1 MANRAEISW
10 EKKGK
15 ELISKNKMK
24 FTYEDKCILYY
35 LFEKQPLPDEMREEY
50 WLIATET
57 KIAKKNN
64 PNYYSNLLNNFPKN
78 NELNQNEIQ
87 ISLDVNR
94 TFPDDEKFMKKVK
107 SLSNIL
113 VAYSRRNL
121 LVGYCQ
127 GYNYIVGKI
136 LSITNDEE
144 NAFWIFVYI
153 VENLLPINYS
163 DGFFGVLVDN
173 EIIYDLLNEE
183 FKDLME
189 NMKKL
194 KFDLILKTMIYKWL
208 ICLFSQDLS
217 DDLLFVIWDLFI
229 IKGTSVLVKT
239 IFAII
244 NLKKNDFMKLKNLES
259 FVDYFSK
266 LKNLKMLN
274 GIKKE
279 LIKEF
284 LKRDYKINEGYNLE
298 EKRKKKRKEL
308 IEQLEK
314 LKLNKKTKN
323 KIPKECDI
331 RWSNCSSYKQ
341 NIIDSN
347 VVVYRQFNKP
357 KIIKSYF
364 EKKFLNR
371 NNSICIGELNYK
383 KHFNK
388 VMKYDEYEEL
398 VIQRRVHKCK
408 MGIKKLIK
416 EKTKSCINIRE
427 KEIRILIE
435 NNKIEN
441 NKKKETDNNNDNS
454 ELEGNVSDFTNTLK
468 VVTEYYY

>member
-1 MANRAEISW
+1 
-10 EKKGK
+10 
-15 ELISKNKMK
+15 
-24 FTYEDKCILYY
+24 
-35 LFEKQPLPDEMREEY
+35 
-50 WLIATET
+50 
-57 KIAKKNN
+57 
-64 PNYYSNLLNNFPKN
+64 
-78 NELNQNEIQ
+78 
-87 ISLDVNR
+87 
-94 TFPDDEKFMKKVK
+94 
-107 SLSNIL
+107 
-113 VAYSRRNL
+113 
-121 LVGYCQ
+121 
-127 GYNYIVGKI
+127 
-136 LSITNDEE
+136 
-144 NAFWIFVYI
+144 
-153 VENLLPINYS
+153 
-163 DGFFGVLVDN
+163 
-173 EIIYDLLNEE
+173 
-183 FKDLME
+183 
-189 NMKKL
+189 
-194 KFDLILKTMIYKWL
+194 
-208 ICLFSQDLS
+208 
-217 DDLLFVIWDLFI
+217 
-229 IKGTSVLVKT
+229 
-239 IFAII
+239 
-244 NLKKNDFMKLKNLES
+244 
-259 FVDYFSK
+259 
-266 LKNLKMLN
+266 MLN

-371 NNSICIGELNYK
+371 NNSICIGELKYK

-435 NNKIEN
+435 NNKVEN